1 MDPENSIHKIPTSC
15 IIDYPSHAAV
25 KRHPLSTR
33 IRLLVVARHAP
44 LTAITEATLEND
56 PMIDVTLCET
66 VPDDISPY
74 QAAIIAFDEDSEEHK
89 TALVTLTQAISHIVL
104 VPKLLTAEIARLA
117 VQFKVSDLI
126 IKDELQEGLYPAL
139 ANIAD
144 SLKQHAKMAE
154 LITVV
159 NGKAGSGATFIS
171 CSLAELFSRHAVAD
185 LALIDADFNFSS
197 LGYGLGLTNKYSI
210 NQAVKDLDKLDEAA
224 IRTMMGGKDRVH
236 LIGNTPFSRLH
247 ADSVSPKQL
256 ENLSWKIRESYDQAL
271 VDMSKGLER
280 QTLPLLLQ
288 SSCILIV
295 MQMNVA
301 CLRETKAMLKEMRQ
315 QIDFTQCKL
324 AIVVNRYHKDKED
337 IRLDDIKSVLEVDT
351 LFTISNN
358 YELASQRTELGKPL
372 MSIANHKVMSK
383 ELETILRFAS
393 PLIDTPAAQ
402 SKKGFFKSLLRRK

>member
-1 MDPENSIHKIPTSC
+1 MEQDTSIQKLPTSC
-15 IIDYPSHAAV
+15 IIDYPNQAAV
-25 KRHPLSTR
+25 KRLPLSTR

-44 LTAITEATLEND
+44 LTAIAESTLDND
-56 PMIDVTLCET
+56 TMLDLTLT
-66 VPDDISPY
+66 DTIPDDVSAF
-74 QAAIIAFDEDSEEHK
+74 QAAIIAFDEDSQEHK
-89 TALVTLTQAISHIVL
+89 EALAHLSKTISHIIL
-104 VPKLLTAEIARLA
+104 VAKQLTSEIARLA

-126 IKDELQEGLYPAL
+126 VKDELQEGLYPAL
-139 ANIAD
+139 VTIAD

-171 CSLAELFSRHAVAD
+171 CSLAELFTKHAVAD

-224 IRTMMGGKDRVH
+224 IRTMMSGKDRIH

-247 ADSVSPKQL
+247 DNTVAPKQL
-256 ENLSWKIRESYDQAL
+256 DNLSWKIRESFDQAL

-295 MQMNVA
+295 MQTSVA
-301 CLRETKAMLKEMRQ
+301 CLRETKAMLKELRQ
-315 QIDFTQCKL
+315 QIDFNQCKL

-337 IRLDDIKSVLEVDT
+337 IQLNDIKSVLEVDT
-351 LFTISNN
+351 VFTISNN
-358 YELASQRTELGKPL
+358 YALASQRTELGKPL
-372 MSIANHKVMSK
+372 MSIANHKTMSK
-383 ELETILRFAS
+383 ELEVILRFAT
-393 PLIDTPAAQ
+393 PLIDTPAA
-402 SKKGFFKSLLRRK
+402 SGKTGFFKNLLRRK